1 MILFFLNLLILTKRL
16 KGAIFTSFWLMFFV
30 LTFLTKNSYSRNI
43 DSESIKKRHLAAIEH
58 LEKEDAKSQPQTQP
72 QKEEASIKDSTV
84 GKESSKSP
92 NDSQNQVNPKQ
103 VSTNQNPEL
112 GDAKKVKAISGDVKS
127 KVVKANNNEK
137 TKDSLAVNQELQ
149 SRIDEMKRLE
159 QNIANNILEKNTAK
173 EGDVNLSTKDLIGNI
188 QNKNIKTKEGDKG
201 KSLNVKYSRK
211 TSKVVPKDPIMQATE
226 DYKSNIREYLD
237 GLNPQEITKK
247 SFVNKEP
254 LPVLISSNV
263 RDKENLHIP
272 LVLKLQDLVNSIFPA
287 IKNGDVASFNEIYRK
302 INNPD
307 IIGDDGETM
316 LSTATIFRQHQ
327 MIKALLY
334 KGANPDMANKLNYLP
349 IEIAVMN
356 DDPLALQ
363 ILLEH
368 GARFNYLDQDGNNI
382 IAMAVYKNHFS
393 AVRVLSDF
401 FIRSNIKIAKK
412 NKAGQDAVYIAK
424 NRGSDDIA
432 KFLIAKIEHQNNLHH
447 NNKNK

>member
-16 KGAIFTSFWLMFFV
+16 KGAIFASFWLLFFA
-30 LTFLTKNSYSRNI
+30 LAFLTKNSYSRNL
-43 DSESIKKRHLAAIEH
+43 DSESIKKRHLAAIEQ
-58 LEKEDAKSQPQTQP
+58 LEKEDAKSQPQ
-72 QKEEASIKDSTV
+72 KEETLTKDSTV
-84 GKESSKSP
+84 SKEGSKNP
-92 NDSQNQVNPKQ
+92 NNSQNQANPKQ
-103 VSTNQNPEL
+103 LSANQNPEIV
-112 GDAKKVKAISGDVKS
+112 DAKKVKAMSGDVKS
-127 KVVKANNNEK
+127 KAVKANPNEK
-137 TKDSLAVNQELQ
+137 TKDSLVVNRELQ
-149 SRIDEMKRLE
+149 SKIDEMKRLE
-159 QNIANNILEKNTAK
+159 KNIADKILEKNTAK
-173 EGDVNLSTKDLIGNI
+173 EGDVKLSTKDLIGNI
-188 QNKNIKTKEGDKG
+188 QNKSIKTKEIDKG
-201 KSLNVKYSRK
+201 RSLNIKYSRK
-211 TSKVVPKDPIMQATE
+211 ASKVAPKDPIMQAAE
-226 DYKSNIREYLD
+226 DYKSNTREYLD
-237 GLNPQEITKK
+237 ELNPQEITKT

-272 LVLKLQDLVNSIFPA
+272 LVLTLQDLVKSIFPA

-307 IIGDDGETM
+307 IIGDDGETT

-334 KGANPDMANKLNYLP
+334 KGANPDMVNKLNYLP

-363 ILLEH
+363 MLLEH

-382 IAMAVYKNHFS
+382 IAMAVDKNHFS

-401 FIRSNIKIAKK
+401 FIKSNIAIAKK

-432 KFLIAKIEHQNNLHH
+432 KFLITKIEHQNNLYL